1 MGLQTVKG
9 ACAPEHQQPEPPW
22 VATRSHIPS
31 VGSERMKRREFI
43 NKCGQLGIG
52 LAGLTALAGCSR
64 NQPPG
69 ATPRQVPSVTGEQAQ
84 REAPPPDA
92 GLKIGNNRWQ
102 AGPEDVDV
110 VVAKNMKPAELV
122 QAGLDR
128 YGGISSWVH
137 SGDVVAIKPNLAWAR
152 QPAQA
157 ATTSPEVLAAVI
169 GICRQAHPKRII
181 VVEHSCDTST
191 VAFDISGAKQLC
203 EELSVPLIS
212 LSHENMYQQV
222 SLPAGRNIHTDQ
234 VATDI
239 LECDVYINLPI
250 VKAHSATGATIALK
264 NQMGVVWDQGAYHRV
279 GSGSARGLNLHQN
292 IAGLAASLR
301 PTLNIVDATRM
312 LVTGGPQGPGK
323 VVEHNTVLVSADM
336 VAIDTYAARLL
347 GYQPQDIPHIGL
359 AAAAGVGE
367 SDLSAIK
374 VAVA

>member
-1 MGLQTVKG
+1 
-9 ACAPEHQQPEPPW
+9 
-22 VATRSHIPS
+22 
-31 VGSERMKRREFI
+31 MKRREFI

-52 LAGLTALAGCSR
+52 LAGLTAVAGCSR
-64 NQPPG
+64 SQPPG
-69 ATPRQVPSVTGEQAQ
+69 VTSRQVPSATDEEAH
-84 REAPPPDA
+84 REAPPLPDA
-92 GLKIGNNRWQ
+92 GLKLGSNRWQ

-110 VVAKNMKPAELV
+110 AVAEDMEPAELI
-122 QAGLDR
+122 QAAVDR

-169 GICRQAHPKRII
+169 DICRRAHPKRII
-181 VVEHSCDTST
+181 VLEHSCDTGT
-191 VAFDISGAKQLC
+191 VAFEISGAKQLC
-203 EELSVPLIS
+203 AELSVPLIS

-250 VKAHSATGATIALK
+250 VKSHSGTVATVTLK
-264 NQMGVVWDQGAYHRV
+264 NQMGAVWDRGAYHQA
-279 GSGSARGLNLHQN
+279 GAGSARGLNLHQN

-323 VVEHNTVLVSADM
+323 VEERNMVLVSADM
-336 VAIDTYAARLL
+336 VAVDAYAVQLL

-359 AAAAGVGE
+359 AAQAGVGK

>member
-1 MGLQTVKG
+1 
-9 ACAPEHQQPEPPW
+9 
-22 VATRSHIPS
+22 
-31 VGSERMKRREFI
+31 MKRREFI
-43 NKCGQLGIG
+43 NKCSQLGIG
-52 LAGLTALAGCSR
+52 LAGLATVAGCSR
-64 NQPPG
+64 SQPPDV
-69 ATPRQVPSVTGEQAQ
+69 TSRQVHSDTNEEAH

-110 VVAKNMKPAELV
+110 AVAKDMKPEELV
-122 QAGLDR
+122 QAAVDR
-128 YGGISSWVH
+128 YGGISSWVRR
-137 SGDVVAIKPNLAWAR
+137 GDLVAIKPNLAWAR

-169 GICRQAHPKRII
+169 KLCKQANPARIV

-191 VAFDISGAKQLC
+191 VAFDMSGAKQVC
-203 EELSVPLIS
+203 RELSVPLIS

-222 SLPAGRNIHTDQ
+222 SLPAGRNINTDQ

-250 VKAHSATGATIALK
+250 VKSHSGAVATVTLK
-264 NQMGVVWDQGAYHRV
+264 NQMGAVWDRGAYHRA

-301 PTLNIVDATRM
+301 PTLNIVDATRV
-312 LVTGGPQGPGK
+312 LVSGGPQGPGK
-323 VVEHNTVLVSADM
+323 VEERNTVLVSADM
-336 VAIDTYAARLL
+336 VAVDAYAAQLL
-347 GYQPQDIPHIGL
+347 DHQPQDIPHIGL
-359 AAAAGVGE
+359 AAEAGVGKA
-367 SDLSAIK
+367 DLEAIK

>member
-1 MGLQTVKG
+1 
-9 ACAPEHQQPEPPW
+9 
-22 VATRSHIPS
+22 
-31 VGSERMKRREFI
+31 MKRREFI

-52 LAGLTALAGCSR
+52 LAGLTAVAGCSR
-64 NQPPG
+64 SQPPG
-69 ATPRQVPSVTGEQAQ
+69 VTSRQVPSATDEEAH
-84 REAPPPDA
+84 REAPPLPDA
-92 GLKIGNNRWQ
+92 GLKLGSNRWQ

-110 VVAKNMKPAELV
+110 AVAEDMEPAELV
-122 QAGLDR
+122 QAAVDR

-169 GICRQAHPKRII
+169 DICRRAHPKRII
-181 VVEHSCDTST
+181 VLEHSCDTGT
-191 VAFDISGAKQLC
+191 VAFEISGAKQLC

-250 VKAHSATGATIALK
+250 VKSHSGTVATVTLK
-264 NQMGVVWDQGAYHRV
+264 NQMGAVWDRGAYHQA
-279 GSGSARGLNLHQN
+279 GAGSARGLNLHQN

-323 VVEHNTVLVSADM
+323 VEERNMVLVSADM
-336 VAIDTYAARLL
+336 VAVDAYAVQLL

-359 AAAAGVGE
+359 AAQAGVGK

>member
-1 MGLQTVKG
+1 
-9 ACAPEHQQPEPPW
+9 
-22 VATRSHIPS
+22 
-31 VGSERMKRREFI
+31 MKRREFI
-43 NKCGQLGIG
+43 NKCSQLGIG
-52 LAGLTALAGCSR
+52 LAGLATVAGCSR
-64 NQPPG
+64 SQPPDV
-69 ATPRQVPSVTGEQAQ
+69 TSRQVHSDTNEEAH

-110 VVAKNMKPAELV
+110 AVAKDMKPEELV
-122 QAGLDR
+122 QAAVDR
-128 YGGISSWVH
+128 YGGISSWVRR
-137 SGDVVAIKPNLAWAR
+137 GDLVAIKPNLAWAR

-169 GICRQAHPKRII
+169 KLCKQANPARIV

-191 VAFDISGAKQLC
+191 VAFDMSGAKQVC
-203 EELSVPLIS
+203 RELSVPLIS

-222 SLPAGRNIHTDQ
+222 SLPAGRNINTDQ

-250 VKAHSATGATIALK
+250 VKSHSGAVATVTLK
-264 NQMGVVWDQGAYHRV
+264 NQMGAVWDRGAYHRA

-301 PTLNIVDATRM
+301 PTLNIVDATRV

-323 VVEHNTVLVSADM
+323 VEERNTVLVSADM
-336 VAIDTYAARLL
+336 VAVDAYAAQLL
-347 GYQPQDIPHIGL
+347 DHQPQDIPHIGL
-359 AAAAGVGE
+359 AAEAGVGKA
-367 SDLSAIK
+367 DLEAIK
-374 VAVA
+374 VAVG